1 MTTRILL
8 WSAGFR
14 GEIGGIETL
23 ARAMVRDM
31 HGRGHEFEIVTPHAR
46 RGEPDSFD
54 WNGIRVHNFAAQ
66 DAIEARDLAALAALR
81 RRLESIADDFDAD
94 VLHVNHF
101 HPALVLLLQSGLVRR
116 LPLLYTVHGAVFVSS
131 AGTGPETL
139 AGRMLRTAD
148 HVVGCAAASLED
160 ARRAAPEITSRS
172 SLIRNALP
180 TSATPAAPLP
190 DGPPVVA
197 CLGRLVEQKGFDLA
211 LEAFATVVAEH
222 PDARIVIAGDGPAME
237 SLRARAAGLG
247 LGERVEFPGRL
258 DPEGTRALFAASHV
272 VLMPS
277 RDHEGIPMVAI
288 EAAQAARPVIASDI
302 PGLRETVVHGST
314 GLLVPPADAIALG
327 SALGYLLADRDRAR
341 SLGEA
346 ASARIRAE
354 FDWNDYLGAYASTY
368 ARLHGGNKSGD
379 SR

>member
-8 WSAGFR
+8 WSVGFR

-23 ARAMVRDM
+23 TRAMVRAM

-46 RGEPDSFD
+46 RGEPDQFD
-54 WNGIRVHNFAAQ
+54 WEGIRVHNFAAQ
-66 DAIEARDLAALAALR
+66 EAIEARDLAALAALR
-81 RRLESIADDFDAD
+81 RRLEAIAEAFDAD

-101 HPALVLLLQSGLVRR
+101 HPALVPLLQSGVVRR
-116 LPLLYTVHGAVFVSS
+116 LPLLYTVHGDVFVSS
-131 AGTGPETL
+131 AGTGPQTL
-139 AGRMLRTAD
+139 AGRLLRTAD
-148 HVVGCAAASLED
+148 HVVGCAAASLEA
-160 ARRAAPEITSRS
+160 ARRAAPEIASRS

-180 TSATPAAPLP
+180 SPASPPAPFP

-211 LEAFATVVAEH
+211 LEAFASVLAGH
-222 PDARIVIAGDGPAME
+222 PDARLVIAGDGPARD
-237 SLRARAAGLG
+237 SLRARAGGLG
-247 LGERVEFPGRL
+247 LGARVEFPGRL
-258 DPEGTRALFAASHV
+258 DPQETRALFAASHV

-277 RDHEGIPMVAI
+277 RDHEGVPMVAI

-314 GLLVPPADAIALG
+314 GLLVHPADPIALG

-346 ASARIRAE
+346 ALLRIRAE

-368 ARLHGGNKSGD
+368 ARLHGGNKGGD

>member
-1 MTTRILL
+1 MTTRVLL

-23 ARAMVRDM
+23 VRAMVRAM
-31 HGRGHEFEIVTPHAR
+31 HGRGHEFEVVTPHAR
-46 RGEPDSFD
+46 SGDPDSFE
-54 WNGIRVHNFAAQ
+54 WEGIRVHNFAAQ
-66 DAIEARDLAALAALR
+66 DAIEARDFPALAALR
-81 RRLESIADDFDAD
+81 RRLESIADDFGAD

-139 AGRMLRTAD
+139 AGRMLRAAD

-160 ARRAAPEITSRS
+160 ARRAAPEIAARS

-180 TSATPAAPLP
+180 FPASPTAPFP
-190 DGPPVVA
+190 GGPPLVA

-211 LEAFATVVAEH
+211 LEAFSVVVAEH
-222 PDARIVIAGDGPAME
+222 PEAGLVIAGDGPATD
-237 SLRARAAGLG
+237 SLRARASALG
-247 LGERVEFPGRL
+247 LDASVEFPGRL
-258 DPEGTRALFAASHV
+258 DTGQARALLAASSV

-277 RDHEGIPMVAI
+277 RDHEGVPMVAI

-302 PGLRETVVHGST
+302 PGLRETVVHGRT
-314 GLLVPPADAIALG
+314 GLLVPPADPIALG

-346 ASARIRAE
+346 AFSRIRAE

-368 ARLHGGNKSGD
+368 ARLHGENKGGD